1 MATIDSVAV
10 LKKNRHRG
18 VTEGQAQSI
27 SGRVRIGTGATSA
40 AASVATSDLLRMIPL
55 GENVRPLRVIVH
67 ALPIAGTPVLTNPTF
82 SVGVVP
88 ITTASGLTTLTRPDG
103 TQFPALTTS
112 ATALVSSVVLD
123 SDNMNQSIEIKRP
136 VADSVSNYGP
146 YYVTLTPAGAGA
158 FSVAGGDIDLYVTV
172 EFIGERKDGGL
183 VYTTYV
189 NQNVN
194 NQT

>member
-10 LKKNRHRG
+10 LKKNRNRG
-18 VTEGQAQSI
+18 ITEGQVQTV
-27 SGRVRIGTGATSA
+27 SGRIRLGTGATSA
-40 AASVATSDLLRMIPL
+40 AASVATTDLLRMIPL

-82 SVGVVP
+82 SVGV
-88 ITTASGLTTLTRPDG
+88 ASISASNLVRPDG
-103 TQFPALTTS
+103 TSFAPVTTS
-112 ATALVSSVVLD
+112 ATALVASMVLD
-123 SDNMNQSIEIKRP
+123 TDNMKQDIEIKRP

-194 NQT
+194 NQS

>member
-1 MATIDSVAV
+1 MATIDSAAV
-10 LKKNRHRG
+10 LKKNRNRG
-18 VTEGQAQSI
+18 ISDGQAQTV
-27 SGRVRIGTGATSA
+27 SGRIRIGTGATSA
-40 AASVATSDLLRMIPL
+40 ASSVATTDLLRLVPL

-82 SVGVVP
+82 AVGVAP
-88 ITTASGLTTLTRPDG
+88 ILTGNLVRPDG
-103 TQFPALTTS
+103 TAFAPLTAS
-112 ATALVSSVVLD
+112 STALVASMVLD
-123 SDNMNQSIEIKRP
+123 TDNMKQDIEIKRP
-136 VADSVSNYGP
+136 VADSVANYGP

-172 EFIGERKDGGL
+172 EFVGERKDGGL

>member
-1 MATIDSVAV
+1 MATLDSGLV
-10 LKKNRHRG
+10 LKKNKGRG
-18 VTEGQAQSI
+18 VNAGQTQSL
-27 SGRVRIGTGATSA
+27 SGFIRLGTGATSA
-40 AASVATSDLLRMIPL
+40 AASVATTDLMRLVPL

-67 ALPIAGTPVLTNPTF
+67 ALPVSGTPVLTNPTF
-82 SVGVVP
+82 SVGV
-88 ITTASGLTTLTRPDG
+88 ASTSAANLVRPDG
-103 TQFPALTTS
+103 TAYVPVTTS
-112 ATALVSSVVLD
+112 ATALVSSMVLD
-123 SDNMNQSIEIKRP
+123 TDNMKQDIEIKRP

-158 FSVAGGDIDLYVTV
+158 FSVAGGDIDLFVTV
-172 EFIGERKDGGL
+172 EFIGESKDNGF